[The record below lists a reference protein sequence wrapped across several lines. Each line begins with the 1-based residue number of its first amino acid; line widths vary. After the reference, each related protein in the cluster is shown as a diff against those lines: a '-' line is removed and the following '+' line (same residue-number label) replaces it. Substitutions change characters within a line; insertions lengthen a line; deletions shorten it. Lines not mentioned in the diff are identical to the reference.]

1 MEDFLKDLN
10 EQQKQAVLATEG
22 PVLII
27 AGAGS
32 GKTRTLTYRIAYL
45 INKQIAKPS
54 EILAVTFTNKAAREM
69 KERLQTLLGN
79 QVIPLW
85 MGTFHSVCARILRI
99 EAEKIGLSR
108 NFTIYD
114 VDDSVRALRKILSS
128 KGLSPQKFN
137 PKVVQNRISRLKNQF
152 ILPENLLEQEFEDE
166 YDEVVAEVYKAYQ
179 AFLKQNHALDFDDLL
194 IRPIQV
200 FDEYPEIK
208 TKYNNKFRYIL
219 VDEYQDTNH
228 AQYLLL
234 KRLLNP
240 QKNLCVVGDEDQ
252 SIYGWRGA
260 DIQNIL
266 NFNRDFPQAKVFK
279 LEENYRSHSNIL
291 KAANA
296 VVKNNKS
303 RLGKNLWTKKADGPK
318 IRLVIAEDEVDE
330 ARKVVE
336 IIHDEMYTY
345 KRSFKD
351 IAILYRT
358 NAQSRA
364 LEDQLRRNAIS
375 YNIIGGVKFYDRKE
389 IKDVLAY
396 LKVLVNPAD
405 SVSLRRII
413 NFPLR
418 GIGETTVNKIER
430 FAEIEHIT
438 LFDALGRVDE
448 VANISATMG
457 NRVKQFHEMMVKF
470 MALKDE
476 LNAVELASTLVSE
489 AGIMHHYQTEYDQ
502 YESESRIENIK
513 ELFTTMDQFAHER
526 QKENRESD
534 LAAFLE
540 EVSLLTDI
548 DTWNE
553 SSNAVTLMTLHSAK
567 GLEFPVVCITGL
579 EMGLMPL
586 QRSSA
591 DLEELE
597 EERRLFYVGMTRA
610 MESLYLTY
618 ANRRRRYNSGTFNT
632 PSVFLDEIPGEL
644 IEYRSK
650 KRGSRSTGAV
660 KKRRTAREKKLEA
673 YFHNN
678 DDNQDRG
685 DEFFVGQKVYH
696 ETFGKGQI
704 LQLEGSGEKMKITV
718 HFFRDD
724 ITKKLIKKFANL
736 SPLEE

>member
-1 MEDFLKDLN
+1 MDDFLKDLN
-10 EQQKQAVLATEG
+10 KEQREAVLATEG

-32 GKTRTLTYRIAYL
+32 GKTRTLTYRIAY
-45 INKQIAKPS
+45 IIKKQIAMPS
-54 EILAVTFTNKAAREM
+54 QILALTFTNKAAREM
-69 KERLQTLLGN
+69 KERIQKLLGDR
-79 QVIPLW
+79 IMPSW
-85 MGTFHSVCARILRI
+85 MGTFHSICARILRR
-99 EAEKIGLSR
+99 EAENIGLSR

-114 VDDSVRALRKILSS
+114 VDDSARALRKILSS
-128 KGLSPQKFN
+128 KGLSPQKYN
-137 PKVVQNRISRLKNQF
+137 PKVVQSKISRLKNQF
-152 ILPENLLEQEFEDE
+152 ILPQHLLAQTFEDE
-166 YDEVVAEVYKAYQ
+166 YDQVVAEVYQAYQ
-179 AFLKQNHALDFDDLL
+179 TFLKQNHALDFDDLL

-208 TKYNNKFRYIL
+208 KRYNEKFKYIL

-260 DIQNIL
+260 DINNIL
-266 NFNRDFPQAKVFK
+266 NFNRDFPEAKVFK

-296 VVKNNKS
+296 VVQNNKE
-303 RLGKNLWTKKADGPK
+303 RLGKNLWTRKEDGPK
-318 IRLVIAEDEVDE
+318 IRLIVAEDETDE
-330 ARKVVE
+330 ARKIVE
-336 IIHDEMYTY
+336 VIHDEMYTY

-375 YNIIGGVKFYDRKE
+375 YNIIGGIKFYERKE

-430 FAEIEHIT
+430 FAEMENIL

-457 NRVKQFHEMMVKF
+457 NRVKQFYEMMVKF
-470 MALKDE
+470 MSLKDQ
-476 LNAVELASTLVSE
+476 LSAVELASTLVSE
-489 AGIMHHYQTEYDQ
+489 TGIMHHYQTEYDP

-513 ELFTTMDQFAHER
+513 ELFASMEQFSRER
-526 QKENRESD
+526 QQENRESD

-586 QRSSA
+586 QRSTA
-591 DLEELE
+591 DLKELE

-610 MESLYLTY
+610 KESLYLSY
-618 ANRRRRYNSGTFNT
+618 ANRRRRYNTGTFNT
-632 PSVFLDEIPGEL
+632 PSLFLDEIPMEL
-644 IEYRSK
+644 LEFKSKASGTRTRSK
-650 KRGSRSTGAV
+650 RKKKTSRKA
-660 KKRRTAREKKLEA
+660 KLEA
-673 YFHNN
+673 YFHH
-678 DDNQDRG
+678 DDHNQDHG

-718 HFFRDD
+718 HFFKDD
-724 ITKKLIKKFANL
+724 INKKLIKKFANL
-736 SPLEE
+736 TPLQE

>member
-1 MEDFLKDLN
+1 MEDFLNELN
-10 EQQKQAVLATEG
+10 EEQRKAVLATDG

-45 INKQIAKPS
+45 IKKQLAKPS

-69 KERLQTLLGN
+69 KERLTTLLGS
-79 QVIPLW
+79 QALPLW
-85 MGTFHSVCARILRI
+85 MGTFHSVCARILRT
-99 EAEKIGLSR
+99 EAERIGLSR

-137 PKVVQNRISRLKNQF
+137 PKVVQSRISRLKNHF
-152 ILPENLLEQEFEDE
+152 ILPENLLEQELDDE
-166 YDEVVAEVYKAYQ
+166 YDQIVAEVYQAYM
-179 AFLKQNHALDFDDLL
+179 AFLKKNEALDFDDLL

-200 FDEYPEIK
+200 FDDFPEIK
-208 TKYNNKFRYIL
+208 AKYNKKFQYIL

-234 KRLLNP
+234 KRLVNER
-240 QKNLCVVGDEDQ
+240 KNLCVVGDEDQ

-260 DIQNIL
+260 DIKNIL
-266 NFNRDFPQAKVFK
+266 NFNRDFPEARIFK
-279 LEENYRSHSNIL
+279 LEENYRSHNNIL
-291 KAANA
+291 QAANA
-296 VVKNNKS
+296 VVRNNKS
-303 RLGKNLWTKKADGPK
+303 RLGKNLWTRKQDGPK
-318 IRLVIAEDEVDE
+318 IKLVVADDE
-330 ARKVVE
+330 ADEALKVVE
-336 IIHDEMYTY
+336 IIHDEMYTH

-375 YNIIGGVKFYDRKE
+375 YTIIGGVKFYDRKE

-405 SVSLRRII
+405 SVALRRII

-418 GIGETTVNKIER
+418 GVGETTVNKIER
-430 FAEIEHIT
+430 FAEIENIT
-438 LFDALGRVDE
+438 LFDALGRVEE

-457 NRVKQFHEMMVKF
+457 SRVKQFYLMMKKF
-470 MALKDE
+470 MELKDE

-513 ELFTTMDQFAHER
+513 ELFATMEQFTRER
-526 QKENRESD
+526 EGEGRESD

-540 EVSLLTDI
+540 EVSLMTDI

-586 QRSSA
+586 QRTSA
-591 DLEELE
+591 DLKELE

-618 ANRRRRYNSGTFNT
+618 AKYRRRYNAGTYNT
-632 PSVFLDEIPGEL
+632 PSLFLDEIPTEL
-644 IEYRSK
+644 LEFKTRIAGTRGASRG
-650 KRGSRSTGAV
+650 KRKTERKA
-660 KKRRTAREKKLEA
+660 KLEA
-673 YFHNN
+673 YFQN
-678 DDNQDRG
+678 DDQNQDRSG
-685 DEFFVGQKVYH
+685 EFFVGQKVYH

-704 LQLEGSGEKMKITV
+704 IQLEGNGDKMKITV
-718 HFFRDD
+718 HFGRDG

-736 SPLEE
+736 TPLEEN

>member
-45 INKQIAKPS
+45 IKKQIARPS

-166 YDEVVAEVYKAYQ
+166 YDEVVAEVYKSYQ

-194 IRPIQV
+194 LRPIQV

-208 TKYNNKFRYIL
+208 AKYNNKFRYIL

-303 RLGKNLWTKKADGPK
+303 RLGKNLWTKKEDGPK

-336 IIHDEMYTY
+336 IIHDEMYTH

-448 VANISATMG
+448 VANISATMS
-457 NRVKQFHEMMVKF
+457 NRVKQFYEMMVKF
-470 MALKDE
+470 MSLKDE
-476 LNAVELASTLVSE
+476 LNAIELASTLVSE
-489 AGIMHHYQTEYDQ
+489 AGIIHHYETEYDQ

-513 ELFTTMDQFAHER
+513 ELFATMDQFARER
-526 QKENRESD
+526 QNENRESD

-632 PSVFLDEIPGEL
+632 PSVFLDEIPVEL

-650 KRGSRSTGAV
+650 KRSSRSSGTV

-673 YFHNN
+673 YFNNN
-678 DDNQDRG
+678 DDNQARG